1 MAAEDLHPSTHLR
14 AAAWV
19 PDDVEDRPWEEAV
32 ALAAD
37 WIWER
42 SREEELAPLLVSNAQ
57 NAATFGY
64 ADLDEIIRAGGH
76 ATPQGRSRHDR
87 GPVLAFVPD
96 ERSLHFAMGLARG
109 YSLAVVE
116 GSTPLAEWA
125 AAAAAINLLTGQV
138 TPSEVDDDV
147 RKDLDSVI
155 FYGGRNGWT
164 GADEKSHARRHLSDH
179 ISRGQ
184 LTPEQA
190 AAYVLSSQ
198 SVSDRGA
205 KRLRELLG
213 RSR

>member
-1 MAAEDLHPSTHLR
+1 MTNRDLHPTTHLR

-19 PDDVEDRPWEEAV
+19 PDDVEDRPWEEAI

-42 SREEELAPLLVSNAQ
+42 SREEGVAPLLVSNAQ
-57 NAATFGY
+57 NVASWGY

-76 ATPQGRSRHDR
+76 ATPQSRNRLDR

-96 ERSLHFAMGLARG
+96 ERSLHFAMDLARG

-125 AAAAAINLLTGQV
+125 AGAAAINLLTRQI
-138 TPSEVDDDV
+138 TTSEVDDDV

-155 FYGGRNGWT
+155 SYGGRNGWT
-164 GADEKSHARRHLSDH
+164 GADEKAQVRRFLSGH
-179 ISRGQ
+179 ISGRR
-184 LTPEQA
+184 LSPDQA
-190 AAYVLSSQ
+190 AAYALSSQ

-205 KRLRELLG
+205 KRLRDLL
-213 RSR
+213 SRNR